1 MPKKAFC
8 GVYVPVCGYIYI
20 IKEKLMEVE
29 GCARKDNIGMY

>member
-8 GVYVPVCGYIYI
+8 DVGALLHIDI